1 MRDADRA
8 GQRLFG
14 TRLRAAR
21 EAAEKDQIEVAL
33 ELGFRTQQAV
43 SHIECG
49 RSSIH
54 ADRIAPAAKLLGV
67 STDYLLGVTDD
78 PTPATERLNRQLVSD
93 LPNGERSAPLAPSGP
108 PGVRPVPIREL
119 AAAAGGG
126 ALDLDET
133 IRGYLCF
140 RHDWL
145 DRQAI
150 DPTHADVIKVRGESM
165 EPTLPDG
172 CSILLDRR
180 RRGMRSG
187 RIYVVRTDEGVVVK
201 RLRRDGRRWA
211 LTSDHPRWSPRP
223 WPADADIIGE
233 VRWMARTF

>member
-1 MRDADRA
+1 MHHA
-8 GQRLFG
+8 GRVREQLFG
-14 TRLRAAR
+14 ARLRAAR
-21 EAAEKDQIEVAL
+21 EAAQKDQIEVAL

-54 ADRIAPAAKLLGV
+54 ADRIAPAAKMLGV

-78 PTPATERLNRQLVSD
+78 PTPATESPNRQLVSE
-93 LPNGERSAPLAPSGP
+93 LPNGDRAAARTPSGP
-108 PGVRPVPIREL
+108 AGARPIPIREL

-145 DRQAI
+145 DCQAI
-150 DPTHADVIKVRGESM
+150 DPTQADVIKVRGESM

-180 RRGMRSG
+180 RRVLRSG

-211 LTSDHPRWSPRP
+211 LTSDHPGWPPRP
-223 WPADADIIGE
+223 WPPDADIIGE